1 MLTST
6 VSKPDL
12 KGLEPLFHVSV
23 TDVNLPAMATV
34 FFLKP
39 RSVFTKMSLHALP
52 PDETLEQIFRG
63 EIDALYRT
71 ALRILG
77 TKEAAEDA
85 VQDAYI
91 RIAHPAVPHA
101 MPEHPRGWM
110 FRVLRNLCIDRLRS
124 RKSRLRVVTSDGE
137 IETLSQHLSV
147 HRTPETELLSSD
159 ALERVARAMDA
170 MPEDQSEVL
179 SLYAVE
185 GLSYR
190 EIATIIGVPVGT
202 IRSRLNRA
210 RQSLRT
216 LVEANDLPQLPSIR
230 EVRS

>member
-1 MLTST
+1 MPS
-6 VSKPDL
+6 
-12 KGLEPLFHVSV
+12 
-23 TDVNLPAMATV
+23 
-34 FFLKP
+34 
-39 RSVFTKMSLHALP
+39 HALP